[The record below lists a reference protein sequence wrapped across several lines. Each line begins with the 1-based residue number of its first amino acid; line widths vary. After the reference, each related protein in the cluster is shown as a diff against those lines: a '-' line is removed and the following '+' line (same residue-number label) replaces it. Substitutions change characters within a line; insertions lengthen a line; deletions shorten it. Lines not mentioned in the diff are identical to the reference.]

1 MEDASKTEGQL
12 FELYQNDWAA
22 VGQPTGF
29 YLLSLCDTIPS
40 GIKDFVTNWDP
51 SSWYLYSYDGNL
63 LGLVIHLYDHFFFQ
77 NINDQPEME
86 EEASPS
92 PQEQQKWP
100 GGASGNLLVCPT
112 YPPWNKYQMLM
123 DFYLCWCINMLL
135 KNQQNWNEN
144 KGTHTALNARCELGL
159 NKETDLSEIKGV
171 IW

>member
-1 MEDASKTEGQL
+1 MEEGTRQTEWKMHQKWRDNYL
-12 FELYQNDWAA
+12 NCIRMTEQQWCQTLPKAVP

-29 YLLSLCDTIPS
+29 HLLSLCDTIPG
-40 GIKDFVTNWDP
+40 GIKDFVTSWDP

-86 EEASPS
+86 QEAIPS

-100 GGASGNLLVCPT
+100 GGASGNLLICPT

-123 DFYLCWCINMLL
+123 DFYLC
-135 KNQQNWNEN
+135 
-144 KGTHTALNARCELGL
+144 
-159 NKETDLSEIKGV
+159 
-171 IW
+171 